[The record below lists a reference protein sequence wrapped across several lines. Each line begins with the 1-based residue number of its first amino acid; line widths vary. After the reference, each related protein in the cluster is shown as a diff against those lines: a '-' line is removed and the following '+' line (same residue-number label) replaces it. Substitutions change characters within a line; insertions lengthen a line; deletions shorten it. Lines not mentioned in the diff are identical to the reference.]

1 MSNDIPVPAA
11 EPINYRSDNTAR
23 TIHLAIFASLAV
35 ALAIAPFVLYPIFVM
50 KVMCFALF
58 TCSFNLL
65 FGYGG
70 MLSFGHAAFFGT
82 GSYFCAYFAKKHGLP
97 TELALSL
104 GTLAAT
110 LLSVIGGLL
119 AIRRQGIYF
128 AMITL
133 ATAQMIFFI
142 AVQTP
147 YAGGEDGIQS
157 VPRGKLFGQFDL
169 ANTMTLYVTIAV
181 LFIAALLAY
190 YRIIH
195 SPFGR
200 VLRAIRDSETR
211 AISLG
216 YNVNRY
222 KLMLFVLSG
231 TLAGLAGAM
240 KCIVFQLASLTDVHW
255 SLSGEVVIMT
265 LVGGLGTI
273 FGPVVGALILVGM
286 QNYLATFGDWV
297 MIIQGL
303 VLFACVMTFRKGILG
318 VIASRLKL
326 RL

>member
-11 EPINYRSDNTAR
+11 DPINYRNDNAAR

-70 MLSFGHAAFFGT
+70 MLSFGHAAFFGM

-97 TELALSL
+97 TELALGL
-104 GTLAAT
+104 GTLAAA

-157 VPRGKLFGQFDL
+157 VPRGKLFGQIDL
-169 ANTMTLYVTIAV
+169 ANTMSLYVTVAV
-181 LFIAALLAY
+181 LFIAALLVY

-200 VLRAIRDSETR
+200 VLRAIRDNETR

-216 YNVNRY
+216 YHVNRY

-265 LVGGLGTI
+265 LVGGMGTI
-273 FGPVVGALILVGM
+273 FGPVLGALILVGM

-297 MIIQGL
+297 MIIQGI